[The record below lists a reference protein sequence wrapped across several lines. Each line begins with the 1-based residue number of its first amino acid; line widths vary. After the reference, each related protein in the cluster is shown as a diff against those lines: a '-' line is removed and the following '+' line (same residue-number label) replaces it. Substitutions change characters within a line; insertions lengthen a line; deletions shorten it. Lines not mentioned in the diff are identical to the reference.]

1 MQTEGSIYILLF
13 ILLMQTKDFHT
24 FHIPVMGLGYT
35 IDTPVKVARFGIS
48 SVISIIE
55 DHLIERM
62 REFHCIKFEEN
73 FIPITVDDADRRA
86 KRITEYLNLI
96 DKIVKKQVADMKLQ
110 PFEKGQDIVKY
121 FEMLPENSSLK
132 KKYLLMLSMK
142 NGSEKELLQTEL
154 RNKIIPGAIDV
165 NIMTKCDRMNHDDE
179 GAPLPVEFA
188 DAMAAFRGFALSN
201 LSSSVIFSAGLNPR
215 LYSYCET
222 FSDFSPDKNGII
234 KKKIV
239 LKVSDYRSAMI
250 QGKFL
255 AKKGLWVSEFR
266 IESGLNCG
274 GHAFPTEGLLLGPI
288 LQEFQDKR
296 NELAAELF
304 NICNEAL
311 KQKEKYSF
319 VSQPKMKVTVQ
330 GGIGTAAEDKMLLEH
345 FEMDG
350 TGWGSPFLLV
360 PEATNVDDNTLKQL
374 STAKKEDYFL
384 SYASP
389 LGLAFNNFHKSSSE
403 KQRMERIEKER
414 PGSPCYKKFLAFN
427 TEFTTEPICT
437 ASREYQNLKIKSLKA
452 QNLAPAQ
459 LQEEMDRVTEK
470 DCLCEGLGA
479 GVLIKNHL
487 TPAHQLTAIS
497 ICPGPNLA
505 YFSGVFSLSEMVSHI
520 YGRINILN
528 SLQRPHMFVNELK
541 MYADYLKKEIDK
553 NVTEISQKQ
562 KKYLADFQNNL
573 IEGIEYYKNLV
584 PKLKHDAEMQWDN
597 FMEDLSSL
605 ESKVIE
611 LVLPE
616 VVNIG

>member
-1 MQTEGSIYILLF
+1 MQKTDY
-13 ILLMQTKDFHT
+13 HT

-35 IDTPVKVARFGIS
+35 IDTPVKVARFGIT

-62 REFHCIKFEEN
+62 REFHSIQFGEKFV
-73 FIPITVDDADRRA
+73 PITVEDEDRRA
-86 KRITEYLNLI
+86 KRITEYLNLL
-96 DKIVKKQVADMKLQ
+96 DRIVKKQVADMMLQ

-121 FEMLPENSSLK
+121 FEMLPENSPLK
-132 KKYLLMLSMK
+132 KRYLKMLSMESGK
-142 NGSEKELLQTEL
+142 EKEILQTEL

-165 NIMTKCDRMNHDDE
+165 NIMTKCDRMNHDQD
-179 GAPLPVEFA
+179 GTPLPVEFA
-188 DAMAAFRGFALSN
+188 DAMAAFRGFAFSN
-201 LSSSVIFSAGLNPR
+201 LSSSVIFSAGMNPR

-222 FSDFSPDKNGII
+222 FADFTPDKNGTI

-255 AKKGLWVSEFR
+255 AKKGLWISEFR

-288 LQEFQDKR
+288 LEEFNEKR
-296 NELAAELF
+296 NELAGELF
-304 NICNEAL
+304 NMCNEAL
-311 KQKEKYSF
+311 QQKGKYSF
-319 VSQPKMKVTVQ
+319 IVQPKMKVTVQ
-330 GGIGTAAEDKMLLEH
+330 GGIGTAEEDRFLLDNYDL
-345 FEMDG
+345 DG

-360 PEATNVDDNTLKQL
+360 PEAVNIDDETLQQL
-374 STAKKEDYFL
+374 STAKKEDYYL
-384 SYASP
+384 SHASP
-389 LGLAFNNFHKSSSE
+389 LCIPFNNFRKSSSE
-403 KQRMERIEKER
+403 KQRHERIDKGR
-414 PGSPCYKKFLAFN
+414 PGSPCYKKYLAFN
-427 TEFTTEPICT
+427 TEFTAEPICS
-437 ASREYQNLKIKSLKA
+437 ASREYQNLKIKSLKS
-452 QNLAPAQ
+452 QNLPAEVLKKQ
-459 LQEEMDRVTEK
+459 IESIMEK

-479 GVLIKNHL
+479 SVLVKNSL
-487 TPAHQLTAIS
+487 IPAHELSAVT

-541 MYADYLKKEIDK
+541 MYVDYLKKELDK
-553 NVTEISQKQ
+553 NVSEISQKQ

-584 PKLKHDAEMQWDN
+584 PKLKHDAEVQWDN
-597 FMEDLSSL
+597 FMLDLSNL

-616 VVNIG
+616 PISIG